1 MRYIKFY
8 LMDNL
13 KEISLALTTQSTQAS
28 GGGKGRR
35 MVGEEGGCGKG
46 GRATAQGHVG
56 TPIGRMQVAVHP
68 HQMVGKSCKD
78 KEQKVELGLAFIKDD
93 GNFFTE
99 LNL

>member
-1 MRYIKFY
+1 MHYVKFY

-46 GRATAQGHVG
+46 GRKNLS
-56 TPIGRMQVAVHP
+56 I
-68 HQMVGKSCKD
+68 
-78 KEQKVELGLAFIKDD
+78 IKNK
-93 GNFFTE
+93 NF
-99 LNL
+99 L